1 MPAIRYDLLSH
12 MGWQI
17 PGGRLSAAII
27 DIVLITL
34 LAAALLSGR
43 VGTTRAFAG
52 FIIGV
57 IITGQ
62 IGFSDAVTAITS
74 PAIIAVTSLVIVA
87 AALTKIPGIGQALFG
102 RARLGMRA
110 SLFRFLGLTGLV
122 SAFTPNTAVVGAFMG
137 PAARHP
143 NIPPHALLLPLSY
156 MALAGGMLTP
166 FGTSASLM
174 VVGEAARGGLQLTVL
189 DFALPG
195 AMAALAVFGALVLV
209 APVILRRPAGSGDA
223 DTAVY
228 YIEARV
234 QPGSKL
240 IGRNIGENQLRHL
253 QSFFLA
259 EIVRQ
264 ERIISPV
271 NPSHAIEEGDRLIFV
286 GDFIHVDELH
296 AINGI
301 SIDGPSQPE
310 RLGTLFHAVIA
321 NNSVL
326 DGRTLKEADFRA
338 RFDASVVA
346 VRRGDESLSGKLG
359 EIRLKTGDILILAAG
374 PDFRS
379 RRNLRTNLHILDV
392 EEPGQVPLSRGN
404 TLLLGASFVLFLVVA
419 VFQLLPFALAA
430 FLMAAAC
437 VLSGWITPRET
448 KRIFPFEL
456 VIILWGAVLLSQ
468 LIQQSGASDVLADFI
483 AHQVTGLPDWA
494 ALAAIFLLAW
504 FMTELFSN
512 ASAALITLPVA
523 LGTAV
528 QLALPADAFVLATA
542 FGASASFL
550 LPFGYQTHLMVLTP
564 GQYRLSHF
572 LRLGSVVLIAY
583 AIAAIATLAILHF

>member
-1 MPAIRYDLLSH
+1 LKT
-12 MGWQI
+12 
-17 PGGRLSAAII
+17 GGSLSASILDFAVIS
-27 DIVLITL
+27 L
-34 LAAALLSGR
+34 LALALLSGR

-52 FIIGV
+52 FIIAI

-62 IGFSDAVTAITS
+62 ISFTDAVAAITS

-87 AALTKIPGIGQALFG
+87 AALTKIPGIGQILFG
-102 RARLGMRA
+102 RAKLGINA
-110 SLFRFLGLTGLV
+110 GLARFLALTGLV

-143 NIPPHALLLPLSY
+143 TLPPHALLLPLSY

-189 DFALPG
+189 DFVLPG
-195 AMAALAVFGALVLV
+195 AMAALAVFVALVLA
-209 APVILRRPAGSGDA
+209 APMILRRPEGAT
-223 DTAVY
+223 DTDKAVY
-228 YIEARV
+228 YVEARV
-234 QPGSKL
+234 HAGSSLVGK
-240 IGRNIGENQLRHL
+240 NVGENQLRHL
-253 QSFFLA
+253 QGFFLA

-264 ERIISPV
+264 GRIISPV
-271 NPSHAIEEGDRLIFV
+271 SPSQSIEGGDRLIFV
-286 GDFIHVDELH
+286 GDFDHVGELQ

-301 SIDGPSQPE
+301 SIDGSPQPNA
-310 RLGTLFHAVIA
+310 LGALFHAVIA
-321 NNSVL
+321 HNSILV
-326 DGRTLKEADFRA
+326 GRTLKEADFRA

-346 VRRGDESLSGKLG
+346 VRRGEETLSGKLG
-359 EIRLKTGDILILAAG
+359 EIRLKTGDSLILAAG

-379 RRNLRTNLHILDV
+379 RENLRTNLHILDV
-392 EEPGQVPLSRGN
+392 ENPGQVPLTRRNSA
-404 TLLLGASFVLFLVVA
+404 LLCGAFVIFLAVA
-419 VFQLLPFALAA
+419 IFQLVAFALAA
-430 FLMAAAC
+430 FLMAALC
-437 VLSGWITPRET
+437 VLTGWISPRET

-468 LIQQSGASDVLADFI
+468 VIQQSGASDVLADFI
-483 AHQVTGLPDWA
+483 AGQVGGLPNWA
-494 ALAAIFLLAW
+494 ALAAIFMLAW

-523 LGTAV
+523 LGTAL
-528 QLALPADAFVLATA
+528 QLSLPADAFVLATA

-564 GQYRLSHF
+564 GEYRLSHF
-572 LRLGSVVLIAY
+572 LRLGTVVLIAY
-583 AIAAIATLAILHF
+583 AIASIATLAILHF